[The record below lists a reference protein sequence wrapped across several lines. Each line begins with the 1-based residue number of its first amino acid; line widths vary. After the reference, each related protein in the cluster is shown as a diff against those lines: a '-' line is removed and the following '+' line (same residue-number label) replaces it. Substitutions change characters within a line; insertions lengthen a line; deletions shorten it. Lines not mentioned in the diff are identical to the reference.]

1 MSGPPRAATAPDVA
15 PGPRA
20 PTASPRPQVA
30 LRLERDASGRTFLA
44 RKFATYPFFCAAPF
58 HLDRSPPGMLTVF
71 VQSCSGGLYE
81 GDRLAWTIDVRA
93 GAQAHVAPQGATVAH
108 AMPHG
113 GEARHAVRIDAAAGS
128 LVEYLPDPL
137 ILLPSARVRSHLE
150 VVAAP
155 GATVIVGDAFLTHD
169 PAGRGGPF
177 DRFAA
182 ETLLRRPGA
191 APFALDRVDVT
202 GAFVEQ
208 AWRLLVPH
216 PCEAQGSLWVCAPGS
231 SEALAATLH
240 HALGQVSGLH
250 AGAST
255 LPDGSG
261 AVARLLARDALS
273 LAEGF
278 RTAWRAVR
286 GALVGAPPASRRQSG
301 WL

>member
-1 MSGPPRAATAPDVA
+1 MSERAPAPAA
-15 PGPRA
+15 PSLVPVGRA
-20 PTASPRPQVA
+20 PTASPPPQIA
-30 LRLERDASGRTFLA
+30 LRLERDASGRTFLG

-81 GDRLAWTIDVRA
+81 GDRLAWTIDA
-93 GAQAHVAPQGATVAH
+93 QPGAQAHVATQGATVAH

-113 GEARHAVRIDAAAGS
+113 GEARHEVGIEAAAGS

-137 ILLPSARVRSHLE
+137 ILLPSARVRSRLE
-150 VVAAP
+150 VIAEP

-169 PAGRGGPF
+169 PAGRGRPF
-177 DRFAA
+177 DRLAG

-191 APFALDRVDVT
+191 GPFALDRFDVT
-202 GAFVEQ
+202 GAFVVE
-208 AWRLLVPH
+208 AWRRLVPH

-231 SEALAATLH
+231 SEALAATLDR
-240 HALGQVSGLH
+240 ALAQVSGLH

-255 LPDGSG
+255 LPEGSG

-273 LAEGF
+273 LANGF
-278 RTAWRAVR
+278 RAAWRAVR
-286 GALVGAPPASRRQSG
+286 EALIGRLPASRRQSG